1 MEIIISVLAE
11 IPSNILGWFIIEKKF
26 FGRRRSIFLGFLFCG
41 FISILCYK
49 ADTNESMFIFGSS
62 LLRFVYN
69 LIFNLIYPYTTEL
82 YPTKIRITGLG
93 MASGLCRIGGMIMP
107 WLLMLFTKF
116 GITGPFIMFAI
127 CSFLGFLSIYN
138 IPYET

>member
-1 MEIIISVLAE
+1 MSVLVE

-26 FGRRRSIFLGFLFCG
+26 FGRRRSIFFGFLFCG
-41 FISILCYK
+41 LICILSYLSEN
-49 ADTNESMFIFGSS
+49 NETLFVFCSS
-62 LLRFVYN
+62 TIRFTYN

-93 MASGLCRIGGMIMP
+93 MASGWCRIGGMLMP
-107 WLLMLFTKF
+107 WFIILFQKI
-116 GITGPFIMFAI
+116 GITGPFLLFSF
-127 CSFLGFLSIYN
+127 CSFLGFFCIYS